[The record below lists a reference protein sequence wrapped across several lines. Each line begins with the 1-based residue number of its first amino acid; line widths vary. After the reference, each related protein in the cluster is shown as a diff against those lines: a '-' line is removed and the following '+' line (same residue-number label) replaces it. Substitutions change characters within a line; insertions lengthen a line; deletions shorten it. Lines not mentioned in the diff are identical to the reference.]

1 MLWPPFR
8 SRSGRRC
15 RRRCPAGLTHPAG
28 PSGPGPTPPQAA
40 LDLQLGFGWVCF
52 VAQTQVFRVVPA
64 LGPATPVDGL
74 VGVLDD
80 VELVDDLRG
89 VGQVFADASGE
100 FQAHVARHQTHPVW
114 VAVAV
119 HEILHE
125 PFDGMRV
132 LARHHADHV
141 ALRLVGDHSDA
152 VAAFAAG
159 PVDAYRLHA
168 RVVPVR
174 ACLVHVMSDEP
185 PQAGVVLADLRHN
198 VRTGWLFASSTTIA
212 SNRSMNL
219 LPRRAHGIV
228 TALMSCLGHVTRA
241 ARPRG

>member
-1 MLWPPFR
+1 M
-8 SRSGRRC
+8 
-15 RRRCPAGLTHPAG
+15 
-28 PSGPGPTPPQAA
+28 
-40 LDLQLGFGWVCF
+40 
-52 VAQTQVFRVVPA
+52 
-64 LGPATPVDGL
+64 
-74 VGVLDD
+74 
-80 VELVDDLRG
+80 ELVDDLRG

-100 FQAHVARHQTHPVW
+100 FQAYVARHQTHPVW

-119 HEILHE
+119 NEIRHE

-185 PQAGVVLADLRHN
+185 PQAGIVLADLRHN
-198 VRTGWLFASSTTIA
+198 VRTGWLFASSWRRNKRASSFIGSSLECIIHEHRRYSHTHA

-219 LPRRAHGIV
+219 LPRRAHGTV